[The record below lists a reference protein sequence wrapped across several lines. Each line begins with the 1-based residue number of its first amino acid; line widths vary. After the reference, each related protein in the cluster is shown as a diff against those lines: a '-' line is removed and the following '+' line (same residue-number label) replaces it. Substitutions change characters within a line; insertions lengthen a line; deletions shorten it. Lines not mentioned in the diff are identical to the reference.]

1 MLKAGTA
8 LSSVDAGPYPWSQG
22 RDTHWAWL
30 FGSTDMAMNSAAESF
45 CIPLHGLYPYPNSSL
60 VRFAWL
66 NPHHQAMQS
75 EKVLMTVQK
84 AFNLFYF
91 ISYSLVLWLS
101 LGQDV
106 VGTHLEQ
113 IFGLGLL

>member
-1 MLKAGTA
+1 
-8 LSSVDAGPYPWSQG
+8 
-22 RDTHWAWL
+22 
-30 FGSTDMAMNSAAESF
+30 
-45 CIPLHGLYPYPNSSL
+45 
-60 VRFAWL
+60 
-66 NPHHQAMQS
+66 MQS

-91 ISYSLVLWLS
+91 ISYSLVLWFS

-106 VGTHLEQ
+106 VGTHLEE